1 MTFFQLHK
9 KSVRG
14 LLAPSLFLIG
24 ATVLLRFVAEDLEMA
39 TGMAR
44 GIAGP
49 ITWPNTMLYLIMF
62 CAAAWLLV
70 DLIALTLDYR
80 AHQQFSARPRRA
92 GAPAAA
98 APAEAAEGGDMRI
111 WIGLAI
117 IMIYGFLIPVL
128 GFMFST
134 LLFVAVW
141 MLLGGIRK
149 PFMISLVSV
158 IGTTVLLYIFVKLAL
173 MPLERGLGILDQ
185 ITLAVYRFLH
195 LI

>member
-39 TGMAR
+39 AGMAR

-49 ITWPNTMLYLIMF
+49 ITWPNVMLYLIMF

-70 DLIALTLDYR
+70 DLIELTLDYR

-92 GAPAAA
+92 GAPASA

-111 WIGLAI
+111 WVGLAI
-117 IMIYGFLIPVL
+117 IMIYGFLIPIL
-128 GFMFST
+128 GFMFAT